1 MIVYHGSTKEIV
13 APDVSYS
20 KDNLDFG
27 KGFYVTTIK
36 SQAERW
42 AARKA
47 MRFGGEPIVNI
58 YELDELDGYKVKNFD
73 DSDAEWLKFVVGCR
87 NGGREY
93 EQYDVIIGKVA
104 DDDVFK
110 CVNMFMDG
118 YWDEDRTLEEIKY
131 CKDNNQI
138 VLVSK
143 EIIDSALTFKDSYLV
158 EENG

>member
-13 APDVSYS
+13 VPDVSHS
-20 KDNLDFG
+20 KANLDFG
-27 KGFYVTTIK
+27 KGFYVTSIR

-47 MRFGGEPIVNI
+47 MRLGGEPVVNI
-58 YELDELDGYKVKNFD
+58 YELGDLQDYNVKEFN
-73 DSDAEWLKFVVGCR
+73 DSDAEWLRFVVKCR
-87 NGGREY
+87 NGGNEY
-93 EQYDVIIGKVA
+93 EQYDVIMGKVA

-138 VLVSK
+138 VLVSQATIEK
-143 EIIDSALTFKDSYLV
+143 TLTFKGSYLV
-158 EENG
+158 RENG